1 MHTSQIYVT
10 PRRLIPSQQ
19 AVSATDPNSLTNI
32 LSAANNAQSTINSAT
47 TTVNAAQPLS
57 LTDALT
63 LQQSATG
70 LTTSAN
76 QTVQALIQKKP
87 VFDQLGV
94 SSVVGQQLVSQKT
107 AADGLGS
114 AIVAKVP
121 AVGQGIAQQ
130 SVGQITSSL
139 DQAIAV
145 YGGNTTEAAAPPAPS
160 GGA

>member
-1 MHTSQIYVT
+1 M
-10 PRRLIPSQQ
+10 
-19 AVSATDPNSLTNI
+19 NG
-32 LSAANNAQSTINSAT
+32 AQ
-47 TTVNAAQPLS
+47 VLS

-70 LTTSAN
+70 LTTATN

-94 SSVVGQQLVSQKT
+94 SSVVGQQLVTQKT
-107 AADGLGS
+107 GADGLGT
-114 AIVAKVP
+114 AIVSKVP

-130 SVGQITSSL
+130 SVTQITSSL

-145 YGGNTTEAAAPPAPS
+145 YGGNTTAAAPAPAPPAPAPS

>member
-1 MHTSQIYVT
+1 MTAS
-10 PRRLIPSQQ
+10 
-19 AVSATDPNSLTNI
+19 
-32 LSAANNAQSTINSAT
+32 NNAQSTINSAT
-47 TTVNAAQPLS
+47 STVNAAQPLS

-70 LTTSAN
+70 LTMSAN
-76 QTVQALIQKKP
+76 QTVQALIEKKP

-114 AIVAKVP
+114 AIVSKVP
-121 AVGQGIAQQ
+121 AIGQGIAQQ
-130 SVGQITSSL
+130 SVGQITGSL

-145 YGGNTTEAAAPPAPS
+145 YGGNATTGGAPPTAPPAAPPAAPAAPS

>member
-1 MHTSQIYVT
+1 M
-10 PRRLIPSQQ
+10 
-19 AVSATDPNSLTNI
+19 
-32 LSAANNAQSTINSAT
+32 
-47 TTVNAAQPLS
+47 S

-107 AADGLGS
+107 AADGLGN
-114 AIVAKVP
+114 AIVSKVP
-121 AVGQGIAQQ
+121 AIGQSIAQQ
-130 SVGQITSSL
+130 SVGQITGSL

-145 YGGNTTEAAAPPAPS
+145 YGGNTTAATPPTAPATPS